1 MLVPSCS
8 VDYSSFLERPP
19 HYMMQVPVV
28 IRSSHLH
35 TERVTSWLDC
45 YKASESAL
53 RCSMADSN
61 LLPISCPLKQCLIVW
76 IKHAFARL
84 TTSTQFK
91 VRNMVVC
98 QFCNFYSTYGP
109 VALVCLTPT
118 TPLSI
123 CYTLEYLS
131 VIQLVFSIHL
141 LGSSRHSHLSL
152 HSSVCLLCTSIFG
165 GRIGFDEAS
174 FTRSGPPNSTL
185 CQGVHRSIDA
195 ISHISSLV
203 LHSNVQIHD
212 GELMRNVQIL
222 LFLLFPPDLIINT
235 SFH

>member
-91 VRNMVVC
+91 VRNIWLSASSVTSILRMDLSPLYASRLLRHSRSVTHWNISALFSWSS
-98 QFCNFYSTYGP
+98 QFIYSG
-109 VALVCLTPT
+109 
-118 TPLSI
+118 
-123 CYTLEYLS
+123 
-131 VIQLVFSIHL
+131 L
-141 LGSSRHSHLSL
+141 LGTVTCLFTVVSACYALLYSEVGSDLTKLRSHEVGHLIRHSARECTDQLTQSL
-152 HSSVCLLCTSIFG
+152 TS
-165 GRIGFDEAS
+165 A
-174 FTRSGPPNSTL
+174 P
-185 CQGVHRSIDA
+185 
-195 ISHISSLV
+195 
-203 LHSNVQIHD
+203 
-212 GELMRNVQIL
+212 
-222 LFLLFPPDLIINT
+222 
-235 SFH
+235 